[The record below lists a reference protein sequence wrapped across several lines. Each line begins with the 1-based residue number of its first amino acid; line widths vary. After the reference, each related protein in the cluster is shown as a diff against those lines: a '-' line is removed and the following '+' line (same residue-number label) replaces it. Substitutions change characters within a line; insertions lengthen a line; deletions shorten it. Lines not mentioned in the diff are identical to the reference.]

1 MGLYEVKGGMLW
13 KCGEVRDDVGGG
25 IGRIG
30 GDEVAF
36 TKEREVDDVVEEV
49 CGGTGGEEGERKK
62 DITLV
67 GEDVEGDG
75 GVVL

>member
-1 MGLYEVKGGMLW
+1 M
-13 KCGEVRDDVGGG
+13 RDDVGGG

-36 TKEREVDDVVEEV
+36 TKEREVDDVVEKV
-49 CGGTGGEEGERKK
+49 CGGAGGEEGERKEDVTK
-62 DITLV
+62 V
-67 GEDVEGDG
+67 GEDVESDG